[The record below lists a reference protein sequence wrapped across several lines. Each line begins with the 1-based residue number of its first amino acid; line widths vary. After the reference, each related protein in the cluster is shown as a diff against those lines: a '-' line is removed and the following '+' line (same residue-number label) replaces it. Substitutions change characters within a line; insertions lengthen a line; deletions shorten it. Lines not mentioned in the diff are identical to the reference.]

1 VSGPKSKIIIFLL
14 SGLAA
19 LAVPAGVHAQ
29 VGAVSGG
36 SGFTPGPF
44 GSIGTTNDPNRFGT
58 VMVYLRTGDGQ
69 PVPSKVRPIV
79 RIRSSAGGAALDHIP
94 METGEGYLF
103 SQIGIDASY
112 DILVRADGYL
122 PAVQPVKLPNTPA
135 ATASVIVFLQPLDEE
150 LAFHPPTGQFVLAPK
165 AAKELQNALHD
176 LQYGRIK
183 SGEKHAQ
190 KAVQISPD
198 NPYAQYVMGLTYL
211 LTNRNKEAKPYLEKS
226 VSLDSREAPALM
238 ALGTVRYRLGDSAG
252 AALML
257 TKALQLDP
265 TSWKG
270 EWLLGA
276 SYLDQKKYQEALD
289 HANQA
294 LKVGKH
300 QADEAKLVLAQA
312 QAGLGQREAAA
323 KTFESY
329 AEEFPKDPNM
339 AKIREWIALLKN
351 PPQVVS
357 KTTILLPSAPAVEVP
372 PRPDWAPPDVD
383 AVKPFAVSGA
393 TCPLPQIL
401 EAAGKNAEQ
410 LVSSLQ
416 QFTATE
422 DFQEIE
428 IKHGG
433 QLDRPSD
440 HSFKYLVLVDRVSP
454 SAFDV
459 REFRSHD
466 NAQVQLPGRVQ
477 DTGVPALALAFH
489 PIIQPDLAW
498 TCEGLGTW
506 DNQSAWVIRFEQKP
520 KKPNVLAWFAGP
532 SESYSLPLKGRAWV
546 SASSDQVLH
555 LETDL
560 VSEIRPID
568 LKREHFSID
577 YQPVAFT
584 QHDVKLWLPVNVDSY
599 IQYQGHFLHYYHRF
613 SDFKLFWVGTT
624 QKISAPKEADKNQP
638 DKKEQQ

>member
-1 VSGPKSKIIIFLL
+1 VSGPKLRNLTLL
-14 SGLAA
+14 AGVLLGLASQPSA
-19 LAVPAGVHAQ
+19 RAQLPDPAPSGSVSVSFDPTR
-29 VGAVSGG
+29 VG
-36 SGFTPGPF
+36 T
-44 GSIGTTNDPNRFGT
+44 I
-58 VMVYLRTGDGQ
+58 MVYLRTGDGEPPPLKAT
-69 PVPSKVRPIV
+69 PVV
-79 RIRSSAGGAALDHIP
+79 RIRFSVGGSILQNLP
-94 METGEGYLF
+94 TPTGEGWFF
-103 SQIGIDASY
+103 SGVGIGNDY
-112 DILVRADGYL
+112 KVLVTAEGYL
-122 PAVQPVKLPNTPA
+122 PAVKDVTLPNKPGA
-135 ATASVIVFLQPLDEE
+135 AASVIVFLQPPNQE

-165 AAKELQNALHD
+165 AAKEVQNALHD
-176 LQYGRIK
+176 LQYGKIK

-198 NPYAQYVMGLTYL
+198 NPYVEYVMGLTFL
-211 LTNRNKEAKPYLEKS
+211 LTDRIKEAKPYLEKS

-238 ALGTVRYRLGDSAG
+238 ALGTVRYRLGDAAG
-252 AALML
+252 ATTVLS
-257 TKALQLDP
+257 KAVQLDA
-265 TSWKG
+265 TSWKS

-289 HANQA
+289 HAKQA
-294 LKVGKH
+294 LKLGKH
-300 QADEAKLVLAQA
+300 QADEVKLVIAQA

-323 KTFESY
+323 DTFEAY
-329 AEEFPKDPNM
+329 ASEFPKDPNM
-339 AKIREWIALLKN
+339 AKIREWITLLRE

-357 KTTILLPSAPAVEVP
+357 KQMILLPSAPAVEVP

-393 TCPLPQIL
+393 VCPLPQIL
-401 EAAGKNAEQ
+401 DAAGKNAEQ

-416 QFTATE
+416 EFTASE

-433 QLDRPSD
+433 QLEKPSD

-459 REFRSHD
+459 REFRSRD

-489 PIIQPDLAW
+489 PIIQPDLEW
-498 TCEGLGTW
+498 KCEGLGTW
-506 DNQSAWVIRFEQKP
+506 DNQSAWVIHFEQKP

-546 SASSDQVLH
+546 SENSNQVLH

-560 VSEIRPID
+560 VNEIRPID

-577 YQPVAFT
+577 YRPVAFA

-599 IQYQGHFLHYYHRF
+599 IQYQGHFLHYYHHF

-624 QKISAPKEADKNQP
+624 QTIGAPKEADKDQP